1 MERGGRDM
9 WLFIFI
15 TRLMSVVLFLCCL
28 LTRGGWPVSRHVRKG
43 FCLQA
48 AGSFLLGGEAQK
60 SKRGFLV
67 ESKHRSRLT
76 QEGDAMEDP
85 KRTKGDAFL
94 DT

>member
-1 MERGGRDM
+1 MRG
-9 WLFIFI
+9 
-15 TRLMSVVLFLCCL
+15 
-28 LTRGGWPVSRHVRKG
+28 G

-48 AGSFLLGGEAQK
+48 AGLFLLGGEEQK

-85 KRTKGDAFL
+85 EKTKGDAFL
-94 DT
+94 DS